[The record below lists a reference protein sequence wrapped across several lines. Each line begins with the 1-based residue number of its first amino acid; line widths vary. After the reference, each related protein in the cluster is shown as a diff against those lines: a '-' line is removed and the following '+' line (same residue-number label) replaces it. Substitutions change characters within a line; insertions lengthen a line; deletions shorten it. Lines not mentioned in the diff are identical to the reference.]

1 MESILVLV
9 SFLAVGT
16 VGIFVM
22 DGLDSFLKEVEHERE
37 KKEPERKGERYWNR
51 HVEIRNSCFRR

>member
-16 VGIFVM
+16 VGIFVV
-22 DGLDSFLKEVEHERE
+22 DGLDSFLQEAEQERE
-37 KKEPERKGERYWNR
+37 KKEPKKKQLNIDPQFSKNG
-51 HVEIRNSCFRR
+51 SAQL

>member
-1 MESILVLV
+1 MRGGIMESILVLV

-22 DGLDSFLKEVEHERE
+22 DGLDSFLQEAEQERE
-37 KKEPERKGERYWNR
+37 KKEPKRAGISFT
-51 HVEIRNSCFRR
+51 H